1 MGVSVDVGQVIAGKY
16 RVERVL
22 GAGGMGM
29 VVEVTH
35 VELEQRMAIKL
46 MLPEVAMSPELVE
59 RFLREAR
66 AAAGL
71 KSQHVTKV
79 FDVGRL
85 ETGALFM
92 VMEHL
97 TGSDLT
103 GVLKTRGP
111 LPVDEAALYVLQ
123 ACEALAE
130 AHRRGLVHRDI
141 KPANLFLTRAADGSP
156 CIKVLDFGVAKAT
169 AEASTT
175 GTGALLGTPLYMS
188 PEQVRGDRDIDARTD
203 IWALGVVLYELVTG
217 SVPFTGDSLWKI
229 FNQVTDVE
237 PTPPSSRRDELP
249 PCFDSVVLTCLEK
262 DRDKRPASVVELA
275 LLLAPYVP
283 PSALP
288 LVERVERVQSAREEV
303 LQNRPSEEP
312 RPSRETLNAQA
323 TMPAEPA
330 IGFLK
335 TELSHPGARVTAG
348 GVTQTNA
355 SPPTRRPDRFVIG
368 GIAVCLLIAAVVGT
382 MRWSGSSAPEVSAS
396 PPATPAPSLE
406 IPPAPP
412 APPPA
417 PPAPPSAPQALPSAS
432 AQAPVVPALLEPV
445 VEPVLSP
452 ILKPAPTSKPAP
464 VAKPTA
470 TSDTKAAPD
479 RHNVRI
485 P

>member
-169 AEASTT
+169 AEVSKT

-188 PEQVRGDRDIDARTD
+188 PEQVRGERDIDARTD

-229 FNQVTDVE
+229 FNQVTDGE
-237 PTPPSSRRDELP
+237 PAPPSSRRDELP
-249 PCFDSVVLTCLEK
+249 PCFDSVVLSCLEK
-262 DRDKRPASVVELA
+262 DRDKRPASIVELA
-275 LLLAPYVP
+275 RLLAPYVP
-283 PSALP
+283 ESARS
-288 LVERVERVQSAREEV
+288 LVERVERVQSAREEPV
-303 LQNRPSEEP
+303 RPSQAP
-312 RPSRETLNAQA
+312 RPSSEPLLLKNAQA
-323 TMPAEPA
+323 TLPAEPA

-368 GIAVCLLIAAVVGT
+368 GIAVCLLIAAIVGT
-382 MRWSGSSAPEVSAS
+382 MSWSGSTVPEVSAS
-396 PPATPAPSLE
+396 PPATPSLE
-406 IPPAPP
+406 IPQALPAPP
-412 APPPA
+412 LAPPPA
-417 PPAPPSAPQALPSAS
+417 PPAPPSAS

-445 VEPVLSP
+445 VDPVLP
-452 ILKPAPTSKPAP
+452 PLLKPTSKPAP
-464 VAKPTA
+464 VAKPKA

>member
-1 MGVSVDVGQVIAGKY
+1 
-16 RVERVL
+16 
-22 GAGGMGM
+22 
-29 VVEVTH
+29 
-35 VELEQRMAIKL
+35 
-46 MLPEVAMSPELVE
+46 MSPELVE

-85 ETGALFM
+85 DSGALFM

-103 GVLKTRGP
+103 GLLKTRGP
-111 LPVDEAALYVLQ
+111 FPPSEAALYVLQ

-169 AEASTT
+169 AEASQT

-188 PEQVRGDRDIDARTD
+188 PEQVRGERDIDARTD
-203 IWALGVVLYELVTG
+203 IWALGVVLYELVTA
-217 SVPFTGDSLWKI
+217 SVPFIGDSLWKI
-229 FNQVTDVE
+229 FNQVTDGE
-237 PTPPSSRRDELP
+237 PAPPSSRKMDLP
-249 PCFDSVVLTCLEK
+249 PGFDSVVLRCLEK
-262 DRDKRPASVVELA
+262 ERDKRPASIGELA
-275 LLLAPYVP
+275 RLLAPYVP
-283 PSALP
+283 ESARG
-288 LVERVERVQSAREEV
+288 LVERVERVQSAREE
-303 LQNRPSEEP
+303 PSHPSQEP
-312 RPSRETLNAQA
+312 RSSTQPMNPQVTI
-323 TMPAEPA
+323 PAEPV

-335 TELSHPGARVTAG
+335 TELSHPGARVTAA

-355 SPPTRRPDRFVIG
+355 GAPPRRADRFVIG
-368 GIAVCLLIAAVVGT
+368 GVAVCLLIAAIVGS
-382 MRWSGSSAPEVSAS
+382 MRWSGSSVPPVAAS
-396 PPATPAPSLE
+396 PPPIPAPSFQ
-406 IPPAPP
+406 IPTAFPMPLP
-412 APPPA
+412 QVPPP
-417 PPAPPSAPQALPSAS
+417 PPVPT
-432 AQAPVVPALLEPV
+432 QAPVVPALLEPV

-452 ILKPAPTSKPAP
+452 ILKPAPAPTSKPAP
-464 VAKPTA
+464 VATPKP